1 MMNKLLFFDIDGTLI
16 DDSHQ
21 IPASVIPALCQARE
35 NGALLFINTGRTLC
49 NMDPRLAE
57 IPLDGMITGCGSRV
71 ICQGKTLRAVEY
83 SPEDSMRIREIFLAH
98 LLPTVFECDTGMY
111 FDPAG
116 PEWPTISEFRRFSDH
131 AGLTRESREAD
142 PEFRAVKMFAFTDSE
157 DALRD
162 TLEHLK
168 REGYPYEAIDRGGS
182 GWEIVPA
189 GCSKAAGIEIVRNA
203 LGLPLEV
210 CYAFGDS
217 NNDLPMLRHVPHSVA
232 MGNAPESLQ
241 RICRYVA
248 PRPEED
254 GIAKVLKQ
262 LKLTENGS

>member
-21 IPASVIPALCQARE
+21 IPASVIPALRKARE

-49 NMDPRLAE
+49 NMDSRLAE

-71 ICQGKTLRAVEY
+71 ICRGKTLRAVEY
-83 SPEDSMRIREIFLAH
+83 ALEDSLRIREVFLAH
-98 LLPTVFECDTGMY
+98 HLPAVFECDTGMY

-116 PEWPTISEFRRFSDH
+116 PGWPMISEFRSFSDR
-131 AGLTRESREAD
+131 AGLSREIREAD
-142 PEFRAVKMFAFTDSE
+142 PEFRAVKMFAFTDSK
-157 DALRD
+157 DVLRD
-162 TLEHLK
+162 TLEDLK
-168 REGYPYEAIDRGGS
+168 RAGYPYEAIDRGGS
-182 GWEIVPA
+182 GWEIVPR
-189 GCSKAAGIEIVRNA
+189 GCSKAAGIDIVRNA

-232 MGNAPESLQ
+232 MGNAPESLK
-241 RICRYVA
+241 RICRYIA

-254 GIAKVLKQ
+254 GIAEALKQ
-262 LKLTENGS
+262 LKLTEGNT